1 MYYIEDQTMEA
12 IAKRMGLSRSTV
24 SRLVAT
30 AREEGLVR
38 ITLHAPHEPAVT
50 TASRIGDIYGINV
63 TVVPVS
69 NPTSELRRLDRVAA
83 MAGAMI
89 SEFLSDGMTIGIA
102 WGTTLSAVSER
113 LVPKHLERV
122 TVAQLNGAANPATTG
137 IMYVGELLGN
147 FARAFDAKV
156 MNFSVPAF
164 FDYAETRTALWR
176 ERSIATVREVG
187 RNADLAV
194 FGVGAFGAPVA
205 SHVYAGGYL
214 TNDEVFRLRRDGVVG
229 DCCTVLVRSDG
240 SYEDIEINSRASGP
254 TPGEL
259 KEIPRRLCVVAGAAK
274 AQALIGVLRSGA
286 VTDLVIDDDCAAR
299 VLEESERMRQRRHS

>member
-38 ITLHAPHEPAVT
+38 ITLHAPHEPAAT